1 MAQGQSGARVVGLS
15 VGTVEVMQ
23 AAVFAGVMGA
33 ALVSAVWLIRER
45 ARTAAE
51 NSELRARVSDLNASI
66 QRSRRSL
73 TFATSGSSYGRAKRR
88 SPKWWARF
96 PPRLVPLKNAPA
108 SWLLGDG

>member
-66 QRSRRSL
+66 QRS
-73 TFATSGSSYGRAKRR
+73 
-88 SPKWWARF
+88 
-96 PPRLVPLKNAPA
+96 
-108 SWLLGDG
+108 

>member
-51 NSELRARVSDLNASI
+51 NSELRARVSDLDPEIGGAPQPSRPAGCRMGGRKGEA
-66 QRSRRSL
+66 RS
-73 TFATSGSSYGRAKRR
+73 GGRA
-88 SPKWWARF
+88 SPRGWR
-96 PPRLVPLKNAPA
+96 P
-108 SWLLGDG
+108 